1 MGRITIAKCIKQLL
15 YVALLLFVVSTS
27 YSANSIRIS
36 QVYGGGGNASATY
49 LNDFVELFNSSGSA
63 VSLTGWSVQYAAA
76 TGTTWSVASLTG
88 SIAANSYYLVKLASS
103 GAVGA
108 ALPTADFTNTG
119 INMSATAGKV
129 LVANTTTAFAVACPT
144 GAAIQDFV
152 GFGTTA
158 NCSENANTTA
168 PSNVNSVSRALNGCT
183 DADNN
188 SADFSAGVA
197 SARNSS
203 SATNVCSVNYTIAA
217 TGGANG
223 SISPTGNV
231 SVSSGANQT
240 FTISAN
246 ACYHVLDVLVD
257 GSSVGAV
264 TTYAFSNVVANH
276 TIAASFAI
284 NTPSNITASAGTNG
298 TISSVGVSSLACG
311 GSKIYTITPDPGYAV
326 SIVTVDGSSVG
337 AVTTYTFS
345 NVTTAHTIN
354 ATFVLF
360 VYTISTSNLIPN
372 FICPGG
378 TVSVPYTVNAP
389 FTAGNIFTAELSDAS
404 GGWGSPTTI
413 GTLSSVNSG
422 SITATIPTSTPNGT
436 GYKIRV
442 RGSNPV
448 IVGSDNSFAITIQ
461 FNTSTTIFTE
471 SMGTLPTG
479 TQTIAS
485 RESANQFDNVSYTMS
500 GTADCRTTNPSSTGS
515 PYAGASGSYNIYFST
530 TVSGATFQIA
540 TINTLGFSPMAL
552 SFGLRNEAG
561 TTGTDFFVEVS
572 TDGST
577 YTAIPWGTV
586 PVAVAWR
593 KITITGAIPQSA
605 TVYLRFRR
613 NSNLADYRLD
623 DITLSY
629 GTATTASISNAG
641 PIIQCGGTVPLSVNL
656 SPAGT
661 VSYLWSTAATTSSI
675 AAAATG
681 SYSVTVTD
689 AFTCLKNFGP
699 VNVTINP
706 LLTPRL
712 DISPPAA
719 CAGVATTF
727 TASSVNGGGSPI
739 YVWKKNGLNP
749 VTATTYSPGVLTAG
763 DIISCEL
770 TSNALCAT
778 PSVLIVS
785 LPPAQTF
792 STLQDIFVES
802 FGTPVGTP
810 SIAGYAGSSGLT
822 LAGTSDVRNN
832 TFSPGSGLGNCFL
845 AINGKTL
852 IIQGITSVVPNY
864 LSFYLFKSTIAS
876 NGSELVVDY
885 STNVGVNWTSIGT
898 ATLPTGSGT
907 ATWYLLETVN
917 AIPAGSNIQ
926 LRFTNTATSGP
937 SFRIDDVR
945 FAQTVS
951 STASITPSGTL
962 TICPPATQV
971 LNALPNSTFDI
982 TYLWSTAATTT
993 SISVATTNTYTV
1005 TLTDIFGCSSSASQL
1020 VSAITPV
1027 WYEDFDTDG
1036 YGNPL
1041 VTQSACTQPL
1051 GYVAD
1056 NSDCND
1062 NDNTKHD
1069 SFNFY
1074 ADTDGDGYGAGSLT
1088 SVCAVNAG
1096 TPPSGYSLN
1105 NTDCAPTDILK
1116 WQTASFYIDADNDG
1130 YDIGSANVC
1139 YGATTPIGYSLT
1151 TNGTDCDDADGS
1163 IHPGAIDICGNT
1175 IDEDCNGVDLV
1186 CGVNLWKGITTQ
1198 WTDPNNWTLGVPTA
1212 TTDGVIPTTP
1222 VPGPNFPVIGLVNP
1236 SIRNITLQS
1245 GATLA
1250 VNNTKTL
1257 SVYGNWIGSTTA
1269 TASTVTTNGTG
1280 FVILAGSGV
1289 QTLSGK
1295 TSFQNLRLNNASGA
1309 VMAPSSFFDV
1319 FVELDLQT
1327 GNLNTTNGTL
1337 RLRST
1342 AVNQCAVINDFSPNT
1357 FNGTITGNVTAQRFV
1372 AGSGSRQHQLG
1383 VPVNTTL
1390 SDLGAAAS
1398 SGYFIPTAN
1407 CDETHQGAGTPTGKV
1422 YRWDENNPS
1431 TCILQGW
1438 KVMSAS
1444 DAAVQ
1449 GRGYSVY
1456 ANGGSTLNVTGTPNL
1471 APSYSSATLSNSNYT
1486 LATLQSSGNYTFE
1499 SGWHLLSNPF
1509 PSGYTYTGQAG
1520 FAANGFVY
1528 VPSGQYTG
1536 TYQPLTPGTVL
1547 APFQGFMIFKTAGGS
1562 ATYNFTKANRS
1573 TNGNNVFQSNSNIET
1588 LEIEVNG
1595 NGFGDATTLS
1605 FNSSST
1611 NQFDADYD
1619 LRKQRSNLGQPT
1631 LFTGNNSFPYAINTQ
1646 TSIAQA
1652 STVAL
1657 GMIPGADG
1665 TYTITINGVNSF
1677 DPTSYIWLEDKVTGA
1692 MQNVRDNNSYTFSM
1706 TNMENVNRFVIHF
1719 TPAAVITK
1727 TDATCNAAGTI
1738 NVVQPGAANWNYTVA
1753 NSNTV
1758 AVGSGSL
1765 NASSPL
1771 VLNVPVGVYTVT
1783 LVDNNNYTV
1792 VKAIQVNGVQQVT
1805 ASFTASATVVEQDD
1819 NIQFNSTATNA
1830 TNNNWNFGDN
1840 NTATGV
1846 TTTHSY
1852 TTPGNYTATLT
1863 ANNTDCN
1870 AVNTQQITVTAKA
1883 ATGISNLTDN
1893 KSIAIWSADNTV
1905 YVDMSKQPKV
1915 EATIEIYN
1923 VLGQQLSNEKFGHST
1938 IYSKAFTNL
1947 EAAYVIVRVK
1957 NNEEIITK
1965 KVFIANGK

>member
-1 MGRITIAKCIKQLL
+1 MAHFTSTNIGRRIIFSLSFLLIAVATIGSNA
-15 YVALLLFVVSTS
+15 V
-27 YSANSIRIS
+27 RIS

-49 LNDFVELFNSSGSA
+49 QNDFVELFNSSGSS

-76 TGTTWSVASLTG
+76 TGTSWSVATLSG
-88 SIAANSYYLVKLASS
+88 SIAANSYYLVKLASG

-108 ALPTADFTNTG
+108 VLPTADATNTG

-129 LVANTTTAFAVACPT
+129 LVANTTTAFAVACPS
-144 GAAIQDFV
+144 AASIQDLV

-158 NCSENANTTA
+158 NCNEAANTTA
-168 PSNVNSVSRALNGCT
+168 PSNTTSISRALNGCT
-183 DADNN
+183 DIDNN
-188 SADFSAGVA
+188 SSDFSAA
-197 SARNSS
+197 TPSARNSS
-203 SATNVCSVNYTIAA
+203 SATNSCGTTYTITASS
-217 TGGANG
+217 GANG
-223 SISPTGNV
+223 NISPSGSV
-231 SVSSGANQT
+231 SVNSGANQT

-264 TTYAFSNVVANH
+264 TTYTFSNVLANH
-276 TIAASFAI
+276 TIAVTFAI
-284 NTPSNITASAGTNG
+284 NTPSNITATAGSNG
-298 TISSVGVSSLACG
+298 TVSQLGVTSVSCG
-311 GSKIYTITPDPGYAV
+311 ASQVYTITPDPGYAV
-326 SIVTVDGSSVG
+326 AVVTVDGSSVG
-337 AVTTYTFS
+337 AVSTYTFT

-354 ATFVLF
+354 ATFALF
-360 VYTISTSNLIPN
+360 VYTIATSNLIPN

-378 TVSVPYTVNAP
+378 AVSVPFTVNAA
-389 FTAGNIFTAELSDAS
+389 FNSGNVFSAELSDAS
-404 GGWGSPTTI
+404 GAWGSPTTI
-413 GTLSSVNSG
+413 GTLSSTTSG
-422 SITATIPTSTPNGT
+422 SISCTIPTTTPNGT

-442 RGSNPV
+442 VGSNPSITGTENLV
-448 IVGSDNSFAITIQ
+448 PITIQ
-461 FNTSTTIFTE
+461 FSTTTAVFSET
-471 SMGTLPTG
+471 MGTLPTG

-485 RESANQFDNVSYTMS
+485 RESGNQFDNTAYTMS
-500 GTADCRTTNPSSTGS
+500 GTADCRTTNPSST
-515 PYAGASGSYNIYFST
+515 YAGASAGYNIFFST
-530 TVSGATFQIA
+530 AVSGATFQIA
-540 TINTLGFSPMAL
+540 TINTLGFSPMVL
-552 SFGLRNEAG
+552 SFGLYNEGG
-561 TTGTDFFVEVS
+561 TTGTDFFVEAS

-577 YTAIPWGTV
+577 YTVIPWGTV

-593 KITITGAIPQSA
+593 KITITGSIPQSS

-613 NSNLADYRLD
+613 SGTAAAYRVD
-623 DITLSY
+623 DVALSY
-629 GTATTASISNAG
+629 GTATVASISNAG
-641 PIIQCGGTVPLSVNL
+641 PITQCGGTVPISVNL
-656 SPAGT
+656 SPSGT
-661 VSYLWSTAATTSSI
+661 VSYLWSNSATTSSI
-675 AAAATG
+675 AASANG
-681 SYSVTVTD
+681 NYSVTVTD
-689 AFTCLKNFGP
+689 GFGCLKNFGP
-699 VNVTINP
+699 VSITINP
-706 LLTPRL
+706 ILVPRL
-712 DISPPAA
+712 DINPPSA

-727 TASSVNGGGSPI
+727 TASSINGGTTPV

-749 VTATTYSPGVLTAG
+749 VTAITYSPGVLTAG

-770 TSNALCAT
+770 TSNALCAS
-778 PSVLIVS
+778 PSVITVS

-792 STLQDIFVES
+792 STLQDIFVEN

-822 LAGTSDVRNN
+822 LAGSGDVRNN
-832 TFSPGSGLGNCFL
+832 TFSPGSGAGNCFL

-852 IIQGITSVVPNY
+852 ILQGITSVVPNY
-864 LSFYLFKSTIAS
+864 LSFYLFKSTTAS
-876 NGSELVVDY
+876 NGSEFQIHY
-885 STNVGVNWTSIGT
+885 STDGGTSWTNIGS

-917 AIPAGSNIQ
+917 ALPAGSNIQ

-937 SFRIDDVR
+937 SFRVDDVR
-945 FAQTVS
+945 FAQAVS
-951 STASITPSGTL
+951 STASITPTGTI

-982 TYLWSTAATTT
+982 SYLWSTAATTT
-993 SISVATTNTYTV
+993 SITVSTTNNYSV
-1005 TLTDIFGCSSSASQL
+1005 TLTDIFGCSASASQL

-1027 WYEDFDTDG
+1027 WYQDFDGDT

-1041 VTQSACTQPL
+1041 VTQSSCTQPI

-1056 NSDCND
+1056 N
-1062 NDNTKHD
+1062 
-1069 SFNFY
+1069 
-1074 ADTDGDGYGAGSLT
+1074 
-1088 SVCAVNAG
+1088 
-1096 TPPSGYSLN
+1096 
-1105 NTDCAPTDILK
+1105 TDCDDNDILK
-1116 WQTASFYIDADNDG
+1116 WQTASFYVDADNDG
-1130 YDIGSANVC
+1130 YDVGSANVC
-1139 YGATTPIGYSLT
+1139 YGATTPTGYSLT
-1151 TNGTDCDDADGS
+1151 TNGTDCNDANGA
-1163 IHPGAIDICGNT
+1163 IHPGATDICGNT
-1175 IDEDCNGVDLV
+1175 IDEDCNGSDLA

-1250 VNNTKTL
+1250 INNTKTL
-1257 SVYGNWIGSTTA
+1257 SVYGNWIGSATS

-1280 FVILAGSGV
+1280 FVILAGSGA

-1327 GNLNTTNGTL
+1327 GNLNTTNSTL

-1357 FNGTITGNVTAQRFV
+1357 FNGTITGSITAQRFV

-1383 VPVNTTL
+1383 VPVNTNL

-1456 ANGGSTLNVTGTPNL
+1456 ANGGSTLNVTGAPNL
-1471 APSYSSATLSNSNYT
+1471 ATTYSSATLSNSNYT

-1509 PSGYTYTGQAG
+1509 PSGYTYTAQAG

-1562 ATYNFTKANRS
+1562 ANYNFTKANRS
-1573 TNGNNVFQSNSNIET
+1573 TNGNNVFQSTNNDET
-1588 LEIEVNG
+1588 LEIEVSG

-1611 NQFDADYD
+1611 NQFDAEFD

-1631 LFTGNNSFPYAINTQ
+1631 IFTGNNSFPYAINTQ
-1646 TSIAQA
+1646 TSIVLA
-1652 STVAL
+1652 STVEL
-1657 GMIPGADG
+1657 GIIPGADG

-1677 DPTSYIWLEDKVTGA
+1677 DPTSYIWLEDKVPGS
-1692 MQNVRDNNSYTFSM
+1692 MQNIRANNSYTFTM
-1706 TNMENVNRFVIHF
+1706 TNTEDVNRFVLHF
-1719 TPAAVITK
+1719 TPAVQTVK
-1727 TDATCNAAGTI
+1727 TDATCNTLGTI
-1738 NVVQPGAANWNYTVA
+1738 NIVQPGTANWNYNII
-1753 NSNTV
+1753 NSNSV
-1758 AVGSGSL
+1758 AISSGSL
-1765 NASSPL
+1765 NASSP
-1771 VLNVPVGVYTVT
+1771 VTLNAAPGVYTIT

-1792 VKAIQVNGVQQVT
+1792 VKQVQVSGAQQVT
-1805 ASFTASATVVEQDD
+1805 ATFNTSATTVEQNAD
-1819 NIQFNSTATNA
+1819 ITFTSTSINA

-1840 NTATGV
+1840 AMATG
-1846 TTTHSY
+1846 TTATHSY

-1863 ANNTDCN
+1863 SDNNDCN
-1870 AVNTQQITVTAKA
+1870 ATSTQQITVTAKST
-1883 ATGISNLTDN
+1883 TGISNLTDN
-1893 KSIAIWSADNTV
+1893 KSITIWSVDNTV
-1905 YVDMSKQPKV
+1905 YVDMSTQPKV

-1923 VLGQQLSNEKFGHST
+1923 VLGQQLSNEKFARSS
-1938 IYSKAFTNL
+1938 IYTKQFANL

-1957 NNEEIITK
+1957 NNDDIITK
-1965 KVFIANGK
+1965 KVFIGNSK